1 MPEISVV
8 MPVYNA
14 SQYLAE
20 AIESIVSQTFTDW
33 ELIIIDDGSTDDS
46 KLIIKRYAQS
56 DKRIRYYKNEQ
67 NMGVI
72 RTLNKGI
79 NLSTGKYIA
88 RMDADDISLPT
99 RFDTQYRFLE
109 NNADVAMCGTYAL
122 LIDEKGN
129 ETGRIT
135 YLESDEYLRINLL
148 FSPSFIHPS
157 MMIRTDVLK
166 KNLYDESYKHAE
178 DYELWCRIASNHKVA
193 NLPSFLLK
201 YRWHT
206 TNVSVVNNF
215 FQEDTKKRIMRE
227 GLQRLALNPDKE
239 ELRLHTV
246 SYKQYD
252 TKEKIEK
259 KDFSDY
265 DKLDDW
271 FSKII
276 NANKLTKIYKPNAL
290 SAHLWSRWIV
300 LCIAQKNRKKLLSK
314 PHFVSLRL
322 SVLLRLVRL
331 IHFYSKK

>member
-109 NNADVAMCGTYAL
+109 NNADVAMCGT
-122 LIDEKGN
+122 
-129 ETGRIT
+129 
-135 YLESDEYLRINLL
+135 
-148 FSPSFIHPS
+148 
-157 MMIRTDVLK
+157 
-166 KNLYDESYKHAE
+166 
-178 DYELWCRIASNHKVA
+178 EL
-193 NLPSFLLK
+193 
-201 YRWHT
+201 
-206 TNVSVVNNF
+206 
-215 FQEDTKKRIMRE
+215 
-227 GLQRLALNPDKE
+227 
-239 ELRLHTV
+239 
-246 SYKQYD
+246 
-252 TKEKIEK
+252 
-259 KDFSDY
+259 
-265 DKLDDW
+265 
-271 FSKII
+271 
-276 NANKLTKIYKPNAL
+276 
-290 SAHLWSRWIV
+290 
-300 LCIAQKNRKKLLSK
+300 
-314 PHFVSLRL
+314 
-322 SVLLRLVRL
+322 
-331 IHFYSKK
+331 